1 MFSSCN
7 FCHYYDIHSIE
18 MQDLTQTNGKLTRDV
33 TGYLLYWF
41 YKIRNSSKRLRNGDT
56 MDKTKIHKMWIADQ
70 GNGTYT
76 NPILYTDYSDP
87 DAIRV
92 GEDYFMIA
100 SSFCNTPAVPLL
112 HSKDLV
118 NWKVI
123 NYIMDKLPFE
133 YYDKPVPGCGTWA
146 PAIRFHEGTYY
157 VFIPMPDEGIMM
169 CKTTD
174 PWGKWSEPAYVRK
187 VVGWIDPC
195 PFWDEDGKAY
205 MVTAFARSRIGFK
218 SMLYMSPIEPDC
230 SGVLD
235 DGQFIYDG
243 HATQPTIEGPKLYKR
258 NGYYY
263 IFAPAGGV
271 KPGWQTV
278 LRSKNIYGP
287 WEEKIVLH
295 QGNSPVNGPH
305 QGAWVDTPDGQDWF
319 LHFQDVGNAGRI
331 VHLQPMHWENDWPV
345 IGVNAVDGC
354 GEPVLRYK
362 KPEVGAAD
370 PIDTPEDSDFF
381 EGDRLGLQWQWNANY
396 KKEWY
401 DLKDG
406 QLLLHAQAADPK
418 IQLCDISNL
427 LLQKW
432 PAPEFSITTC
442 LHLKQMKDGDVAGL
456 VSLGGCY
463 TALAVQKIHGKMS
476 LQQRTGN
483 WTKDDEVR
491 TGLGEWNSDVI
502 YIQMKVEKETYRT
515 FYVGT
520 TEENLQ
526 PVGQMVEATPGRW
539 VGVKDGL
546 FAINEQGAAGGSVAA
561 DYFVYQSL

>member
-1 MFSSCN
+1 MDRT
-7 FCHYYDIHSIE
+7 DI
-18 MQDLTQTNGKLTRDV
+18 K
-33 TGYLLYWF
+33 
-41 YKIRNSSKRLRNGDT
+41 
-56 MDKTKIHKMWIADQ
+56 KMWIADQ
-70 GNGTYT
+70 GDGTYK

-92 GEDYFMIA
+92 GEDFFLIA

-123 NYIMDKLPFE
+123 NYIVDRLPFDS
-133 YYDKPVPGCGTWA
+133 YDKPRHGCGTWA
-146 PAIRFHEGTYY
+146 PAIRFHQGIYY

-169 CKTTD
+169 CKTED

-195 PFWDEDGKAY
+195 PFWDDDGKAY
-205 MVTAFARSRIGFK
+205 MVSAFARSRIGFK

-230 SGVLD
+230 SGVLG

-287 WEEKIVLH
+287 YKEKIVLH

-305 QGAWVDTPDGQDWF
+305 QGAWVDTPGGEDWF

-331 VHLQPMHWENDWPV
+331 IHLQPMRWEDDWPV
-345 IGVNAVDGC
+345 IGVNDVDGC

-362 KPEVGAAD
+362 KPDVGAVY
-370 PIDTPEDSDFF
+370 PINAPEDSDFF
-381 EGDRLGLQWQWNANY
+381 DGEKLGLQWQWNANY
-396 KKEWY
+396 KDEWY
-401 DLKDG
+401 SLEQGGLKLYS
-406 QLLLHAQAADPK
+406 QPVEEAA
-418 IQLCDISNL
+418 QLCDVPNL
-427 LLQKW
+427 LVQKW
-432 PAPEFSITTC
+432 PAPEFQVTAC
-442 LHLKQMKDGDVAGL
+442 LRLGELAEGDVAGM

-463 TALAVQKIHGKMS
+463 TALAVEKRGSRLI
-476 LQQRTGN
+476 LQQRNGN
-483 WTKDDEVR
+483 WLQDDEVR
-491 TGLGEWNSDVI
+491 TDLETLEADVL
-502 YIQMKVEKETYRT
+502 YVRMKVEREEDISFEISVDEKSFRAI
-515 FYVGT
+515 GT
-520 TEENLQ
+520 MTK
-526 PVGQMVEATPGRW
+526 ATPGRW
-539 VGVKDGL
+539 VGVKAGL
-546 FAINEQGAAGGSVAA
+546 FSMNEKGRSGGVLRAE
-561 DYFVYQSL
+561 YFVFEELD

>member
-1 MFSSCN
+1 
-7 FCHYYDIHSIE
+7 
-18 MQDLTQTNGKLTRDV
+18 
-33 TGYLLYWF
+33 
-41 YKIRNSSKRLRNGDT
+41 

-70 GNGTYT
+70 GDGTYT

-118 NWKVI
+118 NWTVI

-133 YYDKPVPGCGTWA
+133 YYDKPVHGCGTWA

-174 PWGKWSEPAYVRK
+174 PFGKWSEPAYVRK

-354 GEPVLRYK
+354 GEPVLHYK
-362 KPEVGAAD
+362 KPEVGATY

-396 KKEWY
+396 KREWY
-401 DLKDG
+401 ELKDS

-418 IQLCDISNL
+418 TQLCDISNL

-442 LHLKQMKDGDVAGL
+442 LHLEQMKDGDVAGL

-463 TALAVQKIHGKMS
+463 TALAVQKINGKMQ

-483 WTKDDEVR
+483 WTKDDEIR

-502 YIQMKVEKETYRT
+502 YMQMKVEKETYRT

-546 FAINEQGAAGGSVAA
+546 FAINEQGVSGGSVAA
-561 DYFVYQSL
+561 DYFVYQRL

>member
-1 MFSSCN
+1 
-7 FCHYYDIHSIE
+7 

-41 YKIRNSSKRLRNGDT
+41 YKIRNSSKRLWNGET

-70 GNGTYT
+70 GDGTYT

-123 NYIMDKLPFE
+123 NYIMDQLPFD
-133 YYDKPVPGCGTWA
+133 YYDKPVHGCGTWA

-345 IGVNAVDGC
+345 IGVNEVDGC

-362 KPEVGAAD
+362 KPEVGATY
-370 PIDTPEDSDFF
+370 PIDAPEDSDFF
-381 EGDRLGLQWQWNANY
+381 EGENLGLQWQWNANY

-401 DLKDG
+401 DLENG
-406 QLLLHAQAADPK
+406 QLILHAQAADPK
-418 IQLCDISNL
+418 TQLCDISNL

-442 LHLKQMKDGDVAGL
+442 LHLEQMKDGDVAGL

-502 YIQMKVEKETYRT
+502 YIQMKVEKEIYRT

-520 TEENLQ
+520 AEENLQ

-546 FAINEQGAAGGSVAA
+546 FAINEQGMEGGLVAA
-561 DYFVYQSL
+561 DYFVYQEL

>member
-1 MFSSCN
+1 
-7 FCHYYDIHSIE
+7 

-41 YKIRNSSKRLRNGDT
+41 YKIRNSSKRLWNGET

-70 GNGTYT
+70 GDGTYT

-123 NYIMDKLPFE
+123 NYIMDQLPFD
-133 YYDKPVPGCGTWA
+133 YYDKPVHGCGTWA
-146 PAIRFHEGTYY
+146 PAIRYHEGTYY

-169 CKTTD
+169 CKATD
-174 PWGKWSEPAYVRK
+174 PFGKWSEPAYVRK

-354 GEPVLRYK
+354 GEPVLHYK
-362 KPEVGAAD
+362 KPEVGATY

-396 KKEWY
+396 KREWY

-418 IQLCDISNL
+418 TQLCDISNL

-442 LHLKQMKDGDVAGL
+442 LQLEQMKDGDVAGL

-463 TALAVQKIHGKMS
+463 TVLAVQKINGKMQ

-483 WTKDDEVR
+483 WTKDDEIR

-502 YIQMKVEKETYRT
+502 YMQMKVEKETYRT

-561 DYFVYQSL
+561 DYFVYQEL

>member
-1 MFSSCN
+1 
-7 FCHYYDIHSIE
+7 

-41 YKIRNSSKRLRNGDT
+41 YRIRNSSKRLRNGDT

-70 GNGTYT
+70 GDGTYT

-133 YYDKPVPGCGTWA
+133 YYDKPVHGCGTWA

-345 IGVNAVDGC
+345 IGVNEVDGC

-362 KPEVGAAD
+362 KPEVGATY
-370 PIDTPEDSDFF
+370 PIDAPEDSDFF
-381 EGDRLGLQWQWNANY
+381 EGENLGLQWQWNANY

-401 DLKDG
+401 DLENG
-406 QLLLHAQAADPK
+406 QLILHAQAADPK
-418 IQLCDISNL
+418 TQLCDIGNL

-442 LHLKQMKDGDVAGL
+442 LHLEQMKDGDVAGL

-502 YIQMKVEKETYRT
+502 YIQMKVEKEIYRT

-520 TEENLQ
+520 AEENLQ

-546 FAINEQGAAGGSVAA
+546 FAINEQGMEGGLVAA
-561 DYFVYQSL
+561 DYFVYQEL

>member
-1 MFSSCN
+1 MARN
-7 FCHYYDIHSIE
+7 DIKNIK
-18 MQDLTQTNGKLTRDV
+18 NGMKQKNRYGMLPV
-33 TGYLLYWF
+33 SEIQYLLYW
-41 YKIRNSSKRLRNGDT
+41 YSIVIILKEKT
-56 MDKTKIHKMWIADQ
+56 MDKTKIQKMWIADQ
-70 GNGTYT
+70 GDGTYK

-92 GEDYFMIA
+92 GEDYFLIA

-123 NYIMDKLPFE
+123 NYIMEKLPFACYE
-133 YYDKPVPGCGTWA
+133 KPVHGCGTWA
-146 PAIRFHEGTYY
+146 PAIRFHEGVYY
-157 VFIPMPDEGIMM
+157 AFIPMPDEGIMM

-174 PWGKWSEPAYVRK
+174 PWGKWSEPSYVKK

-195 PFWDEDGKAY
+195 PFWDDDGKAY
-205 MVTAFARSRIGFK
+205 MVSAFARSRIGFK
-218 SMLYMSPIEPDC
+218 SMLYMSPIAPDC

-287 WEEKIVLH
+287 YEEKIVLH
-295 QGNSPVNGPH
+295 QGGSPVNGPH
-305 QGAWVDTPDGQDWF
+305 QGAWVDTPNGENWF

-331 VHLQPMHWENDWPV
+331 LHLQPMRWENDWPV
-345 IGVNAVDGC
+345 IGVKDVDGC
-354 GEPVLRYK
+354 GEPVLQYK
-362 KPEVGAAD
+362 KPDVGGTHPVDA
-370 PIDTPEDSDFF
+370 PEDSDFF
-381 EGDRLGLQWQWNANY
+381 DGEKLGLQWQWNANY
-396 KKEWY
+396 HEEWY
-401 DLKDG
+401 KLEKNR
-406 QLLLHAQAADPK
+406 LTLYAQPAEEK
-418 IQLCDISNL
+418 TQLCDISNL

-432 PAPEFSITTC
+432 PAPEFQITTC
-442 LHLKQMKDGDVAGL
+442 LHLENLAEGDVAGM

-463 TALAVQKIHGKMS
+463 TALAVQKKDGKLI

-483 WTKDDEVR
+483 WDQKDETRENLETVTEDR
-491 TGLGEWNSDVI
+491 I
-502 YIQMKVEKETYRT
+502 YLRMRVEKSENISFEISGDEIAFRR
-515 FYVGT
+515 VGKVT
-520 TEENLQ
+520 QT
-526 PVGQMVEATPGRW
+526 TPGRW
-539 VGVKDGL
+539 VGVKAGL
-546 FAINEQGAAGGSVAA
+546 FAINERGTKEGSVTSE
-561 DYFVYQSL
+561 YFVFEKL

>member
-1 MFSSCN
+1 
-7 FCHYYDIHSIE
+7 

-41 YKIRNSSKRLRNGDT
+41 YKIRNSSKRLWNGET

-70 GNGTYT
+70 GDGTYT

-123 NYIMDKLPFE
+123 NYIMDQLPFD
-133 YYDKPVPGCGTWA
+133 YYDKPVHGCGTWA

-362 KPEVGAAD
+362 KPEVGAAY

-406 QLLLHAQAADPK
+406 QLLLHAQTADPK
-418 IQLCDISNL
+418 TQLCDISNL

-432 PAPEFSITTC
+432 PAPEFSTTTC

-491 TGLGEWNSDVI
+491 TSLGEWNSDVI

-546 FAINEQGAAGGSVAA
+546 FAINEQGVSGGSVAA
-561 DYFVYQSL
+561 DYFVYQEL

>member
-1 MFSSCN
+1 
-7 FCHYYDIHSIE
+7 
-18 MQDLTQTNGKLTRDV
+18 
-33 TGYLLYWF
+33 
-41 YKIRNSSKRLRNGDT
+41 
-56 MDKTKIHKMWIADQ
+56 MWIADQ
-70 GNGTYT
+70 GDGTYT

-123 NYIMDKLPFE
+123 NYIIDKLPFD
-133 YYDKPVPGCGTWA
+133 YYDKPVHGCGTWA
-146 PAIRFHEGTYY
+146 PAIRYHEGTYY
-157 VFIPMPDEGIMM
+157 AFIPMPDEGIMM

-174 PWGKWSEPAYVRK
+174 PWGEWSEPAYVRK

-195 PFWDEDGKAY
+195 PFWDDDGKAY

-331 VHLQPMHWENDWPV
+331 IHLQPMHWENDWPV

-354 GEPVLRYK
+354 GEPTLHYQ
-362 KPEVGAAD
+362 KPEVGATY
-370 PIDTPEDSDFF
+370 PIDAPEDSDFF
-381 EGDRLGLQWQWNANY
+381 EGENLGLQWQWNANY
-396 KKEWY
+396 KREWY

-418 IQLCDISNL
+418 TQLCDVSNL

-442 LHLKQMKDGDVAGL
+442 LHLEQMKEGDVAGL

-463 TALAVQKIHGKMS
+463 TALAVQKIHGKTE

-483 WTKDDEVR
+483 WTKDDEIR

-502 YIQMKVEKETYRT
+502 YIRMKVEKENYRT

-546 FAINEQGAAGGSVAA
+546 FAINEQGASGGSVAA
-561 DYFVYQSL
+561 DYFAYQEL

>member
-1 MFSSCN
+1 
-7 FCHYYDIHSIE
+7 

-41 YKIRNSSKRLRNGDT
+41 YKIRNSGKRLRNGDT

-70 GNGTYT
+70 GDGTYT

-123 NYIMDKLPFE
+123 NYIMDQLPFD
-133 YYDKPVPGCGTWA
+133 YYDKPVHGCGTWA

-174 PWGKWSEPAYVRK
+174 PFGKWSEPAYVRK

-362 KPEVGAAD
+362 KPEVGATY

-381 EGDRLGLQWQWNANY
+381 EGDCLGLQWQWNANY
-396 KKEWY
+396 KREWY
-401 DLKDG
+401 ELKDG

-418 IQLCDISNL
+418 TQLCDISNL

-442 LHLKQMKDGDVAGL
+442 LQLEQMKDGDVAGL

-463 TALAVQKIHGKMS
+463 TALAVQKINGKMQ

-483 WTKDDEVR
+483 WTKDDEIR

-502 YIQMKVEKETYRT
+502 YMQMKVEKETYRT

-561 DYFVYQSL
+561 DYFVYQEL

>member
-1 MFSSCN
+1 
-7 FCHYYDIHSIE
+7 
-18 MQDLTQTNGKLTRDV
+18 
-33 TGYLLYWF
+33 
-41 YKIRNSSKRLRNGDT
+41 

-70 GNGTYT
+70 GDGTYT

-123 NYIMDKLPFE
+123 NYIIDKLPFD
-133 YYDKPVPGCGTWA
+133 YYDKPVHGCGTWA
-146 PAIRFHEGTYY
+146 PAIRYHEGTYY

-174 PWGKWSEPAYVRK
+174 PFSKWSEPAYVRK

-295 QGNSPVNGPH
+295 QGNSPVNG
-305 QGAWVDTPDGQDWF
+305 QI
-319 LHFQDVGNAGRI
+319 GRAH
-331 VHLQPMHWENDWPV
+331 V
-345 IGVNAVDGC
+345 
-354 GEPVLRYK
+354 
-362 KPEVGAAD
+362 
-370 PIDTPEDSDFF
+370 
-381 EGDRLGLQWQWNANY
+381 
-396 KKEWY
+396 
-401 DLKDG
+401 
-406 QLLLHAQAADPK
+406 
-418 IQLCDISNL
+418 
-427 LLQKW
+427 
-432 PAPEFSITTC
+432 
-442 LHLKQMKDGDVAGL
+442 
-456 VSLGGCY
+456 
-463 TALAVQKIHGKMS
+463 
-476 LQQRTGN
+476 
-483 WTKDDEVR
+483 
-491 TGLGEWNSDVI
+491 
-502 YIQMKVEKETYRT
+502 
-515 FYVGT
+515 
-520 TEENLQ
+520 
-526 PVGQMVEATPGRW
+526 
-539 VGVKDGL
+539 
-546 FAINEQGAAGGSVAA
+546 
-561 DYFVYQSL
+561 